1 MGEVSVSMSDL
12 MAPEKHKTL
21 LLEPSLVSANTLE
34 IYISKGYFKEG
45 DCQPPKG
52 ESTPEPRDGEVV
64 VFWDFFTTGLRL
76 PVDPVVPLL
85 MVPSNVKL
93 HHLTPNAIV
102 QQSKFIW
109 VVRTFRG
116 VISVAGFMSSI
127 AEAEKLSRKAR
138 WSLAKRKM
146 RDVPSFRRK
155 ITRRLSWIELSFP
168 PLTRTSGRM
177 IV

>member
-1 MGEVSVSMSDL
+1 MSDL
-12 MAPEKHKTL
+12 MAPENHKTL

-64 VFWDFFTTGLRL
+64 VFWDFFTAGLRL

-85 MVPSNVKL
+85 MAPSNVKL

-116 VISVAGFMSSI
+116 VISVDAFCWLY
-127 AEAEKLSRKAR
+127 ELHSR
-138 WSLAKRKM
+138 
-146 RDVPSFRRK
+146 
-155 ITRRLSWIELSFP
+155 
-168 PLTRTSGRM
+168 G
-177 IV
+177 